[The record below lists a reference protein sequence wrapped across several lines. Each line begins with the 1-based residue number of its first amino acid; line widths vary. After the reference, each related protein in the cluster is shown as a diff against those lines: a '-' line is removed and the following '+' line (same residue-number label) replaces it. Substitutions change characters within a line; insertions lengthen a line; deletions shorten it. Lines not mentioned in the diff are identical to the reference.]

1 MATEFTID
9 PVVQKRATRFVLMA
23 VFISSAGFGIIMPA
37 LPQLIQQLEGVT
49 LSEATK
55 TGAWIG
61 ATYAIFQFLLGPT
74 MGNLGDRFGRRPVF
88 LIALSGFAI
97 DFLLMGLAPSVVWL
111 FIGRGIA
118 GALGAIFGP
127 ANATMA
133 DISSAE
139 NRAASFGKVGAAF
152 GLGFI
157 FGPAVG
163 GFLGDYSARLPFF
176 VASGLAFGVF
186 LYGYFTFPETMA
198 PERRR
203 PFEWR
208 RANPLGALMSL
219 SKQRS
224 VLPIAVIYFL
234 WVSAVNVYPASWSY
248 FSPAQF
254 GWGPKMVGLSLTL
267 VGISMVVFQAL
278 VLGKVVARFGERRT
292 VQIAMVY
299 GAFSFLL
306 TALISN
312 GWVILAFTLTNGV
325 QGMAMPSINA
335 MMSRRLPPDQQGEL
349 QGFNGSLAAL
359 SILFA
364 QIIYNN
370 ILAYFTSETTP
381 IHFPGAPFL
390 IASAMALISLIAL
403 SLLPKAQSDDVK
415 A

>member
-74 MGNLGDRFGRRPVF
+74 MGNFGDRFGRRPVF

-97 DFLLMGLAPSVVWL
+97 DFVLMGLAPSVVWL

-176 VASGLAFGVF
+176 VASAMAFSVF

-219 SKQRS
+219 SKQKTL
-224 VLPIAVIYFL
+224 LPIAAIYFL
-234 WVSAVNVYPASWSY
+234 WVSAVNIYPAAWSY
-248 FSPAQF
+248 FAPAQF
-254 GWGPKMVGLSLTL
+254 GWGTKMVGLSLTL

-292 VQIAMVY
+292 TQIAMVY
-299 GAFSFLL
+299 GTFAFLL
-306 TALISN
+306 TALVTN
-312 GWVILAFTLTNGV
+312 GWVILAFTLTNGI

-370 ILAYFTSETTP
+370 VLAYFTSVTTP